1 MILQELP
8 LQIKNKKIN
17 IYVNEK
23 TCDVAVYYLLYDR
36 KKKYV
41 INSGESRALSKNPYH
56 SSIHAE
62 EIAIK
67 ELSKYNL
74 KKKL

>member
-1 MILQELP
+1 MILQDLP

-41 INSGESRALSKNPYH
+41 IHTGGHLYPKFYCF
-56 SSIHAE
+56 IHA
-62 EIAIK
+62 
-67 ELSKYNL
+67 
-74 KKKL
+74 